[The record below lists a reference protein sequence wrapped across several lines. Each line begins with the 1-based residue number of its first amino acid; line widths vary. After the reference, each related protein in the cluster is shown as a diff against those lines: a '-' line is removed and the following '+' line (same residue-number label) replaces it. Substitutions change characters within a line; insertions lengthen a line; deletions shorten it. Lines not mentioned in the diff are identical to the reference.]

1 VQKTASANVNN
12 EAIVDPMKN
21 IIEFLDLSSLEEEQA
36 EILDLIEDEI
46 AQCKNNGD
54 LLGAGEWM
62 SAKLVYANKDQVDD
76 ILSKTIAFWA
86 SPLELKVVPSS
97 IDDIILNV
105 DEFVPN
111 NLATALVRA
120 KLRMQHSP
128 HSIPLKVNDLV
139 FRLSQFIL
147 IIFEV
152 EARRPPD
159 ILSAAAAKLEALI
172 IELSSAVNS
181 FINTNCVTAK
191 TPSIELVRK
200 GNQLKKM
207 VLAGERPILNE
218 VDVLLGTTFRK
229 FL

>member
-1 VQKTASANVNN
+1 VGQFSVAVCPPSGS
-12 EAIVDPMKN
+12 I
-21 IIEFLDLSSLEEEQA
+21 LEYQN
-36 EILDLIEDEI
+36 
-46 AQCKNNGD
+46 Q
-54 LLGAGEWM
+54 
-62 SAKLVYANKDQVDD
+62 
-76 ILSKTIAFWA
+76 
-86 SPLELKVVPSS
+86 
-97 IDDIILNV
+97 NV

-200 GNQLKKM
+200 GNQLKK
-207 VLAGERPILNE
+207 
-218 VDVLLGTTFRK
+218 
-229 FL
+229 